1 MGGDV
6 LAIDEGLARR
16 LKALACTGP
25 IHDLDARKSRLDFAE
40 ASVYAMAEIAF
51 QILDQVAIAMDFDR
65 GAGPEQ
71 VIARVRP
78 FVAAQAPDRTTA
90 EHEQVARWVLDNLIN
105 VGSVDRGF
113 QVFYG
118 TMADGRYR
126 RLTFSFKLLVEL
138 VGADGEVYLRASDE
152 AINVLIGALDTDV
165 ESAQIAAEIKLQ
177 NLINRGK
184 LADAQA
190 AALQARYTTIQYAE
204 QLRRRLDATRRDVR
218 SVDWEQEMPELI
230 ATALAHVEARYRQET
245 AILATIR
252 SVRNEAVEPERKRKA
267 ATVVEIVEIV
277 EECMRRHTQ
286 LQTRLLDAG
295 GLFRTEQD
303 RQQFSGPP
311 LRATVDLFGQL
322 LAPTLDLPVA
332 DAEKPTGEFFRAGTG
347 LRLPVVPRLLD
358 MVELLLRP
366 APDRTDLGESLPEPE
381 LEPLPDPEV
390 FTAEQWRW
398 AEELLDVS
406 EVPRRL
412 SGLLADARAAEAE
425 LPRLVMLLALHAVS
439 PEVGTARRQGDDR
452 ILIAVDDGTRLDDEG
467 FGGADLLVGVAR
479 ISGHDAAHADSGL
492 ASEGAA

>member
-1 MGGDV
+1 MGEDI

-51 QILDQVAIAMDFDR
+51 QILDQVAVAMDFDR
-65 GAGPEQ
+65 GAGPDQ
-71 VIARVRP
+71 VIARVRS
-78 FVAAQAPDRTTA
+78 FVAAQAPGRPA
-90 EHEQVARWVLDNLIN
+90 SEHEQVARWVLDNLIN

-118 TMADGRYR
+118 TIADGRYLR
-126 RLTFSFKLLVEL
+126 RTFSFKLLVEL
-138 VGADGEVYLRASDE
+138 AGADGEVYLRASDE

-165 ESAQIAAEIKLQ
+165 ESAQIAAEIKLD
-177 NLINRGK
+177 NLIRRGK

-190 AALQARYTTIQYAE
+190 AALQARYITIQYAE

-218 SVDWEQEMPELI
+218 SVDWEHEVPELI
-230 ATALAHVEARYRQET
+230 ATALAHVEARYSQET

-252 SVRNEAVEPERKRKA
+252 AVRDEAVEQERKRKA
-267 ATVVEIVEIV
+267 AEVVEIV

-286 LQTRLLDAG
+286 LQARLLDAG
-295 GLFRTEQD
+295 GLFRAEQD

-322 LAPTLDLPVA
+322 LTPTLGLPVS
-332 DAEKPTGEFFRAGTG
+332 DAVKPTGEFFRAGTG

-366 APDRTDLGESLPEPE
+366 APERTDLGEGLPEPE

-390 FTAEQWRW
+390 FTAEQWRR
-398 AEELLDVS
+398 AEELLDVA

-412 SGLLADARAAEAE
+412 SGLLADARVVDAE
-425 LPRLVMLLALHAVS
+425 LPMLVMLRALHAVS
-439 PEVGTARRQGDDR
+439 PEVGTARRQGDGR

-467 FGGADLLVGVAR
+467 FGGADLLVGVAG
-479 ISGHDAAHADSGL
+479 ISSGAQVGEDAHLVA
-492 ASEGAA
+492 EGAA